1 MIYLISELKHSKI
14 AVRQH
19 LNPSL
24 LYVPMVLKQHEMDY
38 ELSYTNHS
46 NLAAFASTDSIVLML
61 CQYNSRV
68 TPLTCV
74 GLSIMHACNKM
85 TWSQEMT

>member
-46 NLAAFASTDSIVLML
+46 NLAAFASTDRIVLML

-68 TPLTCV
+68 TPLTWV